1 MVDKYA
7 WMKWTLLAVLT
18 VLSLWCIIPTDKIRL
33 GLDLQG
39 GTSFI
44 VKIDESRLRTD
55 IRLEVEDRIRAEVR
69 KEAGKWTNE
78 EVEVK
83 SRLDSPDT
91 RDAVENEVKKRLD
104 GAPARVLEVIRNR
117 VDNLGV
123 AEPEIRL
130 LGANRIQVQLPGT
143 DEAKRKEA
151 EVAIKSAAFLEFRL
165 VHVRNRELVNK
176 LMSDRATPEGYR
188 IGRVG
193 NEEAFVLDETYP
205 KEKRADPSFR
215 IRLGRFK
222 VPDATCEFMLER
234 VNGAPGEVG
243 YRPVFVERKRQ
254 LSGEL
259 LENAAVDYK
268 GTMEPVIDISFNSRG
283 KKLFGDVTERYGPR
297 GADNDKDEGR
307 QLGIVMDNTLYS
319 APFIREAIWQGR
331 AEISGSF
338 SEQEAQ
344 LLARV
349 LRAGSLP
356 VPVNIEDMRFVSPT
370 LGKDS
375 IQSGVLSA
383 ILGGSLVI
391 VMMCIYYLFNGMVAS
406 GALILNII
414 LLPLGMLLT
423 AGVMSWFVPDA
434 VGMGSKIQLPVLT
447 LPGIAGIALTFGMS
461 VDANVLIA
469 ERMREELKT
478 GKRFWSVVT
487 AGYDRAFLAIFDTN
501 LTVLLTG
508 ALMFVFG
515 SGPIRGYAVTL
526 CAGVIVSMYTALTC
540 TKMVYAMKGENGT
553 LGMLKMLKLVPETKI
568 DFVKWRVP
576 AICLSLLI
584 IVCGWGM
591 MGWKYSQNPANVLG
605 VDFLGGNA
613 VSFTYKAGLKAGDLP
628 PIQDIRNA
636 TAAAGVPDADIQ
648 YQSAVQSG
656 GRDLLVVRTGADM
669 IKVPDGTGKD
679 VEVKPAELVA
689 KALTEKFDGAGF
701 VVLQEDAVGPQ
712 IGQELRRKAMWA
724 MGIALVGMIVFL
736 WWRFEISFGLGATVA
751 LLHDVLVTAAIYWAL
766 GGEFNL
772 PAISALLTITGY
784 SANDTIVIF
793 DRIRENLRLDKQR
806 SFVDLCNLSMNQTLS
821 RTLITSFMAFITVVM
836 LLIFGGGAI
845 HDFALTMF
853 IGMITGTYS
862 TMFIATP
869 VVIWW
874 HKGKRPELGSAKT
887 A

>member
-1 MVDKYA
+1 
-7 WMKWTLLAVLT
+7 
-18 VLSLWCIIPTDKIRL
+18 
-33 GLDLQG
+33 
-39 GTSFI
+39 
-44 VKIDESRLRTD
+44 
-55 IRLEVEDRIRAEVR
+55 
-69 KEAGKWTNE
+69 
-78 EVEVK
+78 
-83 SRLDSPDT
+83 
-91 RDAVENEVKKRLD
+91 
-104 GAPARVLEVIRNR
+104 
-117 VDNLGV
+117 
-123 AEPEIRL
+123 
-130 LGANRIQVQLPGT
+130 
-143 DEAKRKEA
+143 
-151 EVAIKSAAFLEFRL
+151 
-165 VHVRNRELVNK
+165 
-176 LMSDRATPEGYR
+176 
-188 IGRVG
+188 
-193 NEEAFVLDETYP
+193 
-205 KEKRADPSFR
+205 
-215 IRLGRFK
+215 
-222 VPDATCEFMLER
+222 
-234 VNGAPGEVG
+234 
-243 YRPVFVERKRQ
+243 
-254 LSGEL
+254 
-259 LENAAVDYK
+259 
-268 GTMEPVIDISFNSRG
+268 
-283 KKLFGDVTERYGPR
+283 
-297 GADNDKDEGR
+297 
-307 QLGIVMDNTLYS
+307 
-319 APFIREAIWQGR
+319 
-331 AEISGSF
+331 
-338 SEQEAQ
+338 
-344 LLARV
+344 
-349 LRAGSLP
+349 
-356 VPVNIEDMRFVSPT
+356 
-370 LGKDS
+370 
-375 IQSGVLSA
+375 
-383 ILGGSLVI
+383 
-391 VMMCIYYLFNGMVAS
+391 
-406 GALILNII
+406 
-414 LLPLGMLLT
+414 
-423 AGVMSWFVPDA
+423 
-434 VGMGSKIQLPVLT
+434 
-447 LPGIAGIALTFGMS
+447 
-461 VDANVLIA
+461 
-469 ERMREELKT
+469 
-478 GKRFWSVVT
+478 
-487 AGYDRAFLAIFDTN
+487 
-501 LTVLLTG
+501 
-508 ALMFVFG
+508 
-515 SGPIRGYAVTL
+515 
-526 CAGVIVSMYTALTC
+526 
-540 TKMVYAMKGENGT
+540 MKGENGT